1 MCFFHMSPSKS
12 NISDELDS
20 LSDNMRIS
28 LAQVRC
34 ALGDKEENLKRMQ
47 KALKKVD
54 ADLYVFAETYLTG
67 YMCRDQFYPLAE
79 RTDGRSVK
87 KVAKM
92 AKERECSVIF
102 GMPVEDQ
109 DIPGVL
115 RNSAVCV
122 SPDGEV
128 RRYDKLFLANFG
140 PFEEGLYFGPGKGPV
155 MFDVNGTKVGAI
167 ICFDVFFPEITKSY
181 ALNGAEVVV
190 CISASPVTSRP
201 FFEALVPA
209 RAIEN
214 TIYMV
219 YVNQVGTQLN
229 QVYFGGSTAVG
240 PRGEN
245 MVKNKYYE
253 EDITVI
259 ETGPAQL
266 EIARRF
272 RPTVADTLTRIPI
285 DTCKIENSQRK

>member
-1 MCFFHMSPSKS
+1 
-12 NISDELDS
+12 
-20 LSDNMRIS
+20 MRIA

-54 ADLYVFAETYLTG
+54 VDLYVFAETYLTG
-67 YMCRDQFYPLAE
+67 YMCRDLFYPLAE
-79 RTDGRSVK
+79 RTDGKSVK

-92 AKERECSVIF
+92 AKEKGCSIIF
-102 GMPVEDQ
+102 GMPVEDEE
-109 DIPGVL
+109 ILGVL

-128 RRYDKLFLANFG
+128 QRYDKLFLANFG
-140 PFEEGLYFGPGKGPV
+140 PFEEELYFGPGKGPV
-155 MFDVNGTKVGAI
+155 MFDVNGTKVGTV
-167 ICFDVFFPEITKSY
+167 ICFDIFFPEIAKSY
-181 ALNGAEVVV
+181 ALNGAETVV
-190 CISASPVTSRP
+190 CISASPATSRP

-214 TIYMV
+214 TIYTV

-229 QVYFGGSTAVG
+229 QVYFGGSMAVG
-240 PRGEN
+240 PRGETL
-245 MVKNKYYE
+245 VKNKYYE

-259 ETGPAQL
+259 ETDPVQL

-272 RPTVADTLTRIPI
+272 RPTVADTLTRVPI
-285 DTCKIENSQRK
+285 DTSAIENNRKN